1 LAIEVP
7 LKGDLREYP
16 IAQIFISLNRTGMTG
31 VFTVATPRFT
41 KKVYFKDGDAIFAA
55 SNLEDDRLGEM
66 LLKWGKINLQ
76 QYDRSVELL
85 KKTGKRQGQILVELG
100 YLTPKELYWA
110 VKEQVREIIYSL
122 FNLDHGEYEF
132 VPGPLPTEEVITLR
146 MSIGNLIYEG
156 IKRTTNWSLIR
167 RALPDNLVPRLSSNP
182 LSLFQE
188 IEFSETDKKIFT
200 LIDGKRTVKQI
211 IDNSWISPFDALK
224 ILYTLYCL
232 EVIEEVRPEEEE
244 MVTLSLEELFRPIVV
259 EEDVFVKKVNE
270 FYEKLGSANY
280 FELLGVSDDAGVKTI
295 TKRYFDLTKE
305 FHPDKSYN
313 FSDPSLKEK
322 LTAIVNA
329 LTTAYN
335 LLKDPASR
343 EAYIR
348 GITQRPE
355 IRGESETGEEGLTRL
370 KEKVVRE
377 PSARSL
383 TPEAS
388 TVTFATNL
396 QPELKGAIDLIK
408 QGSPSSAIP
417 VLKDLV
423 KRSPQNPEIKNYL
436 ALAYLKTGQYGP
448 AEEVMREAIRLKPSS
463 EYFTNL
469 GLIYIKAKKS
479 KEAEEAFQKAIEIN
493 PQNEKARQYL
503 EKLKKGK

>member
-1 LAIEVP
+1 MAIEIP

-16 IAQIFISLNRTGMTG
+16 LAQIFISLNRTGMTG
-31 VFTVATPRFT
+31 VLTVATPRFT

-66 LLKWGKINLQ
+66 LLKRGKINLQ

-156 IKRTTNWSLIR
+156 IKRTTNWSLLR

-200 LIDGKRTVKQI
+200 LIDGKRTVKHI

-244 MVTLSLEELFRPIVV
+244 MVTLSLEELFRPVV
-259 EEDVFVKKVNE
+259 AEEDVFVKKVNE
-270 FYEKLGSANY
+270 FYENLGSANY
-280 FELLGVSDDAGVKTI
+280 FELLGVSDDAGIKTI

-335 LLKDPASR
+335 VLKDPASR
-343 EAYIR
+343 EAYIK
-348 GITQRPE
+348 GITQSS
-355 IRGESETGEEGLTRL
+355 ES
-370 KEKVVRE
+370 KSQK
-377 PSARSL
+377 PARSL

-388 TVTFATNL
+388 TVTLATNF
-396 QPELKGAIDLIK
+396 QPELKRAIDLIK
-408 QGSPSSAIP
+408 QGNPSSAIP

-423 KRSPQNPEIKNYL
+423 KRTPQNPEIKNYL

-469 GLIYIKAKKS
+469 GLIYTKAKKS

-493 PQNEKARQYL
+493 PGNEKARQYL

>member
-188 IEFSETDKKIFT
+188 IKFSETDKKIFT

-280 FELLGVSDDAGVKTI
+280 FELLGVSDDADIKTI

-305 FHPDKSYN
+305 FHPDKSYS

-322 LTAIVNA
+322 LTAIVNS

-335 LLKDPASR
+335 VLKDPASR

-348 GITQRPE
+348 GITKRPE
-355 IRGESETGEEGLTRL
+355 IRGESEAG
-370 KEKVVRE
+370 
-377 PSARSL
+377 
-383 TPEAS
+383 
-388 TVTFATNL
+388 
-396 QPELKGAIDLIK
+396 ELKRAIDLIK

-448 AEEVMREAIRLKPSS
+448 AEEVMKEAIRLKPSS

>member
-1 LAIEVP
+1 LAIEAP

-122 FNLDHGEYEF
+122 FNLDYGEYEF

-335 LLKDPASR
+335 VLKDPASR

-355 IRGESETGEEGLTRL
+355 IRGESETGEL
-370 KEKVVRE
+370 KR
-377 PSARSL
+377 
-383 TPEAS
+383 
-388 TVTFATNL
+388 
-396 QPELKGAIDLIK
+396 AIDLIK

>member
-122 FNLDHGEYEF
+122 FNLDYGEYEF

-280 FELLGVSDDAGVKTI
+280 FELLGVSDDADIKTI

-335 LLKDPASR
+335 VLKDPASR

-355 IRGESETGEEGLTRL
+355 IRGESETGEL
-370 KEKVVRE
+370 KR
-377 PSARSL
+377 
-383 TPEAS
+383 
-388 TVTFATNL
+388 
-396 QPELKGAIDLIK
+396 AIDLIK

>member
-1 LAIEVP
+1 MAIETP
-7 LKGDLREYP
+7 LKGDLREYS
-16 IAQIFISLNRTGMTG
+16 ISQIFISLNRRGLTG
-31 VFTVATPRFT
+31 VLIVSTPRFT
-41 KKVYFKDGDAIFAA
+41 KRVYFKDGDAIFAT

-100 YLTPKELYWA
+100 YLTPKELYSA

-156 IKRTTNWSLIR
+156 IKRTTNWSLLR
-167 RALPDNLVPRLSSNP
+167 RALPDNLVPKLSSNP

-224 ILYTLYCL
+224 VLYTLYCL

-244 MVTLSLEELFRPIVV
+244 TVTLSLEELFRPIVV
-259 EEDVFVKKVNE
+259 EEDVFVKKVDE
-270 FYEKLGSANY
+270 FYEKLGSTNY
-280 FELLGVSDDAGVKTI
+280 FELLGVSDDAGIKTL

-335 LLKDPASR
+335 VLKNPASR
-343 EAYIR
+343 EAYIKSISSKHTIS
-348 GITQRPE
+348 GSPASID
-355 IRGESETGEEGLTRL
+355 SDL
-370 KEKVVRE
+370 K
-377 PSARSL
+377 SAL
-383 TPEAS
+383 
-388 TVTFATNL
+388 
-396 QPELKGAIDLIK
+396 DLIK
-408 QGSPSSAIP
+408 KGNPSSAIP
-417 VLKDLV
+417 ILKNLV
-423 KRSPQNPEIKNYL
+423 KSSPNNPEIKNYL
-436 ALAYLKTGQYGP
+436 ALAYLKTGQYRL
-448 AEEVMREAIRLKPSS
+448 AEEAMHEAIRLRPSS

-469 GLIYIKAKKS
+469 GLIYIKS
-479 KEAEEAFQKAIEIN
+479 GQTKEAISVFQKALELN
-493 PQNEKARQYL
+493 PSNEKAKQYL
-503 EKLKKGK
+503 EKLKKVK

>member
-188 IEFSETDKKIFT
+188 IKFSETDKKIFT

-280 FELLGVSDDAGVKTI
+280 FELLGVSDDADIKTI

-335 LLKDPASR
+335 VLKDPASR

-348 GITQRPE
+348 GITKRPE
-355 IRGESETGEEGLTRL
+355 IRGESETGKL
-370 KEKVVRE
+370 KR
-377 PSARSL
+377 
-383 TPEAS
+383 
-388 TVTFATNL
+388 
-396 QPELKGAIDLIK
+396 AIDLIK